1 MHARLNTGGI
11 YRLLPVHASVVEVHG
26 EVVVLEVIE
35 HYEIVSAAA
44 NHDSCHAVLKQIVGD
59 DRPAQLVVQ
68 VHSLH
73 GWPPERPS
81 LRVADVPETASARVR
96 PSKSR
101 MQNPISAVHVAHDDV
116 ASLNPRASCVPAT
129 TFTHVG
135 CEFGRRIPGA
145 AV

>member
-1 MHARLNTGGI
+1 MHARLNTGGV

-35 HYEIVSAAA
+35 HDKIVSAAT
-44 NHDSCHAVLKQIVGD
+44 NHNSCHAVLKQIVSD

-81 LRVADVPETASARVR
+81 LSVADVPETASARVR
-96 PSKSR
+96 PSKINHAKPHFSR
-101 MQNPISAVHVAHDDV
+101 TRCS
-116 ASLNPRASCVPAT
+116 
-129 TFTHVG
+129 
-135 CEFGRRIPGA
+135 
-145 AV
+145 